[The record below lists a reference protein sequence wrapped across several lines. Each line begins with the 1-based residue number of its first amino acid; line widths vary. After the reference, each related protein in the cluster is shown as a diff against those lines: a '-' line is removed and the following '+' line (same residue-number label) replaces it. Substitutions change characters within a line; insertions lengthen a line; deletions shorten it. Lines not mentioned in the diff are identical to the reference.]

1 MIAEEFS
8 QVFLTLLVRIARGLS
23 TLCTNSACLLHD
35 DIIEQAQL
43 RVEADRLGCLRS
55 TDVWTWN
62 NQLHGDSIQ
71 S

>member
-1 MIAEEFS
+1 MLYLKQIHFVVIKKTE
-8 QVFLTLLVRIARGLS
+8 Q
-23 TLCTNSACLLHD
+23 
-35 DIIEQAQL
+35 QAQL
-43 RVEADRLGCLRS
+43 RDEADRLGCLRS